1 MSGLS
6 EQERLCRKQTYHN
19 SELIILVCISGKYI
33 CVQGDNTFESGAW
46 EYRAWKQS
54 AWEYRE

>member
-6 EQERLCRKQTYHN
+6 EQESLCRKQTYHN

-33 CVQGDNTFESGAW
+33 CVQGDNTFESGVW
-46 EYRAWKQS
+46 EYRAWK
-54 AWEYRE
+54 